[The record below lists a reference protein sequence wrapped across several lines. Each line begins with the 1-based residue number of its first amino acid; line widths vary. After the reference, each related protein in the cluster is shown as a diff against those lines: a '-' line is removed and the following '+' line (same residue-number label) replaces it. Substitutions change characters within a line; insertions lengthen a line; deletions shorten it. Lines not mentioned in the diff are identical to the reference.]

1 MVRNITN
8 GALQLVCGPH
18 FAAFFVPRLITVV
31 LSLSFVYRRPVLGRG
46 ATKSPAL
53 N

>member
-1 MVRNITN
+1 MMKNTTK
-8 GALQLVCGPH
+8 GPLQPVCGPH

-31 LSLSFVYRRPVLGRG
+31 LSLSFVYRCPVLGHG